1 MTDTTTDPTPTHDED
16 RPEGVSRRMVL
27 GVSAGAVGAGVIA
40 TTMANDGFGDPIHE
54 AVAHGTGD
62 ADDAYAASDVV
73 YTMCMNCNT
82 YCSIKVRL
90 SPPGDSGATA
100 LVRKVAGNPYSPLT
114 TQPEGGIPY
123 ATSPDDAVR
132 GIGNMSVDAKS
143 RSGGLACL
151 KGQAGPQIVHDA
163 MRLRHPL
170 RRVGERGSDRWESI
184 TWEEALSDILDGSL
198 ALGTPGLR
206 SWWKFAPKKKVMADV
221 ASVEAGTMTPAA
233 FESAW
238 GDSLIDVARPE
249 LGPKSNLFAVIGGDR
264 MNLMGSRFALQSL
277 GSINQFNHGGTCGMS
292 GVVANARSHPTTG
305 FQRMYADIDY
315 CKYLIVWG
323 AEPVTANKG
332 PTWLAPRIGR
342 ARELGMKMTVIDP
355 RMSKT
360 GEKADT
366 WVPVRPGY
374 DGDLAWGLIR
384 WIIENERYDD
394 AYLRATGAKAA
405 AAIGEPNF
413 SDATHLV
420 KIDDPKRGKLTMVD
434 LGLAEK
440 VIDPDTGK
448 PADAESVARVDGT
461 LVGVDANEAPAAD
474 LDWTGEVE
482 TPGGPV
488 KVATVFH
495 LLAARA
501 MERDIADYAEAAGT
515 TVDVVETIARDFT
528 SHGKQAAVMSYR
540 GAAMRSNGFDT
551 IRAIGYLNFLIGNHD
566 WKGGAI
572 GAQKGYS
579 PNSGRYELIDV
590 EKPNKAWGVPITRE
604 KSKYEE
610 SSFFKD
616 DGYPSK
622 RRWYQFPGNM
632 CHEVIPSA
640 AVGYPYHLN
649 ALFLH
654 RHSPLNSSP
663 TGHRIAEQMHDTDA
677 IKLIVAFDVIVG
689 DSGAHAD
696 YVLPEP
702 TYLER
707 FTQETVYPSQQ
718 YAVQQL
724 GQPTTLAFEGP
735 RPVEWFYLELAK
747 AMELPGVGDN
757 GFGPGIAFNTV
768 EDYWIKMAANVAYA
782 GENPVPDASP
792 DELRLFTQ
800 TRQKHLG
807 KHFDENVW
815 KAAVTEEEW
824 RKVVYVLN
832 RGGRFEEQGKDHE
845 GGYEGDWLKYRYGGL
860 CQFYDPKVAA
870 AKDTVTGEQF
880 EGIAVIRG
888 MSLSNNVPVPR
899 DGLPLHFINWKS
911 RSQGTHRTVNSAW
924 LREIR
929 SQNFLAINPVDAE
942 PRGIRTGDRVR
953 VRSGSGQVEGVAQ
966 LTQAIRPGVVGA
978 DATMGHTHYGSRSIT
993 IDGEATPVAPAYG
1006 NKSVQRSR
1014 VPGQEELGFA
1024 DSRQVGMAVN
1034 DLLADDVLLGG
1045 GGASDPIGG
1054 GASQLDTWV
1063 EVDRL

>member
-1 MTDTTTDPTPTHDED
+1 MTDITTETTPTDD
-16 RPEGVSRRMVL
+16 DATPEGVSRRMVL
-27 GVSAGAVGAGVIA
+27 GVSAGAVGAGLIA
-40 TTMANDGFGDPIHE
+40 TSMANDGFGDPIHE
-54 AVAHGTGD
+54 AEAHGTGD
-62 ADDAYAASDVV
+62 ADDSYAASDVV

-100 LVRKVAGNPYSPLT
+100 LVRKIAGNPYSPLT

-123 ATSPDDAVR
+123 DTAPATAVA
-132 GIGNMSVDAKS
+132 GIGNMSKDAKS

-151 KGQAGPQIVHDA
+151 KGQAGPQIVHDSL
-163 MRLRHPL
+163 RLRQPI
-170 RRVGERGSDRWESI
+170 RRVGKRGSD
-184 TWEEALSDILDGSL
+184 TWETISWDEALIDILDGNEK
-198 ALGTPGLR
+198 LGTPGLR

-221 ASVEAGTMTPAA
+221 ALVAAGEMTQEA
-233 FESAW
+233 FEVAW
-238 GDSLIDVARPE
+238 ADSLVDVNRPE
-249 LGPKSNLFAVIGGDR
+249 LGPKSNLFAMIGGDR
-264 MNLMGSRFALQSL
+264 MNLMGARFGLQSL

-292 GVVANARSHPTTG
+292 GVIANARSHPTTG
-305 FQRMYADIDY
+305 FKRMYADIDY

-332 PTWLAPRIGR
+332 PTWMAPRIGR

-366 WVPVRPGY
+366 WVPVKPGY
-374 DGDLAWGLIR
+374 DGDLAWGMIR
-384 WIIENERYDD
+384 WIIENERYDEK
-394 AYLRATGAKAA
+394 YLRATGTKAA
-405 AAIGEPNF
+405 ALLGEPNF

-434 LGLAEK
+434 LGLAETEL
-440 VIDPDTGK
+440 DPETGK
-448 PADAESVARVDGT
+448 PIDAESVA
-461 LVGVDANEAPAAD
+461 LVEGQVVGADANAAPAAE
-474 LDWTGEVE
+474 LDYVGEID

-495 LLAARA
+495 LLKARA
-501 MERDIADYAEAAGT
+501 MEREIADYAEAAGT
-515 TVDVVETIARDFT
+515 STEVIATIARDFT

-572 GAQKGYS
+572 GGQQGYS
-579 PNSGRYELIDV
+579 PNSGRYELIDI
-590 EKPNKAWGVPITRE
+590 ENPNDAWGVPITRE
-604 KSKYEE
+604 KSKYED
-610 SSFFKD
+610 SSFFMEE
-616 DGYPSK
+616 GYPSR

-640 AVGYPYHLN
+640 SIGYPYSLN

-663 TGHRIAEQMHDTDA
+663 TGHRIAEQMDNTEA
-677 IKLIVAFDVIVG
+677 IKLIVAFDTIVG

-747 AMELPGVGDN
+747 AMELPGVGND

-782 GENPVPDASP
+782 GESPVPDASAE
-792 DELRLFTQ
+792 ELEVFTQ
-800 TRQKHLG
+800 TREKHLG
-807 KHFDENVW
+807 KSFDEKVW

-824 RKVVYVLN
+824 PKVVYVLN

-845 GGYEGDWLKYRYGGL
+845 GGYEGDWLKYRYEGL

-870 AKDTVTGEQF
+870 ARDSVTGEQF
-880 EGIAVIRG
+880 EGIAAIRG

-899 DGLPLHFINWKS
+899 DGLPLHFLNWKS
-911 RSQGTHRTVNSAW
+911 RSQGTHRTANSAW
-924 LREIR
+924 LREVR
-929 SQNFLAINPVDAE
+929 SHNFLTMNPVDAE
-942 PRGIRTGDRVR
+942 PRGIKTGDRVR
-953 VRSGSGQVEGVAQ
+953 VRSGSGQVEGIAQ

-978 DATMGHTHYGSRSIT
+978 DATMGHTHYGARSIT
-993 IDGEATPVAPAYG
+993 IDGEPTKPAPGYG
-1006 NKSVQRSR
+1006 NESVRKSM
-1014 VPGQEELGFA
+1014 VPGQEELGYA
-1024 DSRQVGMAVN
+1024 GSRAVGMAVN

-1063 EVDRL
+1063 EVERL